1 MNFSK
6 SDIGDYKC
14 VARNH
19 GGIENENVIRLI
31 RPEGIFYY
39 ISVFIT
45 KPKKLYFL
53 VNKTGLNNYFSI
65 ILDDVCRIYTTTMHK
80 SNNCKS
86 PDGANCQPVCTEKDK
101 TIQFAMSVRT
111 KCNISW

>member
-1 MNFSK
+1 MVQRGTIQYSKLVVMNFSK

-39 ISVFIT
+39 INVFIT
-45 KPKKLYFL
+45 KP
-53 VNKTGLNNYFSI
+53 
-65 ILDDVCRIYTTTMHK
+65 
-80 SNNCKS
+80 
-86 PDGANCQPVCTEKDK
+86 
-101 TIQFAMSVRT
+101 
-111 KCNISW
+111 